1 MADMIETPTGQFNPD
16 VRYTDDPEIE
26 KLLQEPIGKFG
37 SMWHEW
43 MKLNHPTMKVLYITG
58 CKWQIIPRE
67 VDKKAA
73 QRYDELEIIYDRD
86 NPRPDTG
93 DFNVLRKWEEAKK
106 LWIEHIIIEEIVNVV
121 YPFED

>member
-43 MKLNHPTMKVLYITG
+43 MKQNHPTMKVLYITG

-86 NPRPDTG
+86 NPRPDTS
-93 DFNVLRKWEEAKK
+93 DFNVLRQWEEAKK